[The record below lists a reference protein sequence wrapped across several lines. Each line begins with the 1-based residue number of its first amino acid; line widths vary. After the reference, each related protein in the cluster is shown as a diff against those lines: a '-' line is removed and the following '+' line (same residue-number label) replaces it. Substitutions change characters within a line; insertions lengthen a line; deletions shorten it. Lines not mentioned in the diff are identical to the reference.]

1 MPVNKPAKVQIT
13 ETAKN
18 KAVGV
23 AVTDNTGHRVH
34 GVESLLG
41 TDATKGALK
50 AAEKRV
56 LEETQKFAE
65 GMDNIK
71 KKKNQPVV
79 EVKSENT
86 NTGPKMR

>member
-1 MPVNKPAKVQIT
+1 MPINKPAKVEIT
-13 ETAKN
+13 EKVKN
-18 KAVGV
+18 KVVAV
-23 AVTDNTGHRVH
+23 AVTDNTGQRLHS
-34 GVESLLG
+34 VESLLG
-41 TDATKGALK
+41 TEATKGALK

-86 NTGPKMR
+86 HNGPKMR